1 MGKPLRAEL
10 ANGELSSAVTDIQ
23 INRVEEEIKYR
34 VFTAD
39 KQLSDGRDI
48 RHGEPRRAA
57 KMRLLLLLLLLLGN

>member
-10 ANGELSSAVTDIQ
+10 SNGELSSAVIDIQ

-57 KMRLLLLLLLLLGN
+57 KMRRLLLLLLLLGN